1 MTRADDAGDGR
12 VFDIEITY
20 FQDDRIW
27 LATSDDI
34 KGLTVEADSF
44 QTFLETLVDV
54 SADLLAANHG
64 LREEELDDTTLRVK
78 RVVVDQDGAS
88 PAQRAKRRRHTPKL
102 MLDDPVGLVA
112 AAA

>member
-27 LATSDDI
+27 LATSDHI

-54 SADLLAANHG
+54 SADVSSRLPGPKGARSPCGGSAA
-64 LREEELDDTTLRVK
+64 TV
-78 RVVVDQDGAS
+78 
-88 PAQRAKRRRHTPKL
+88 RH
-102 MLDDPVGLVA
+102 MLDEQRKVVA
-112 AAA
+112 